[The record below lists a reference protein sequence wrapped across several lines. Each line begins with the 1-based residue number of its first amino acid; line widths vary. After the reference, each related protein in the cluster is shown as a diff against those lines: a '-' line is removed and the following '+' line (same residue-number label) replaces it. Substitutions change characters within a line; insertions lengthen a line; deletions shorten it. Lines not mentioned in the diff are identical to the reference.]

1 MERLVADGAVRDF
14 DVGEGDVL
22 RFVNF
27 LDVGGDGPDLG
38 DFSAAASS
46 VQDDGSDV
54 TLVFEDAGS
63 LLLGGLGTGAIDS
76 VNALLRAIGSSSVE
90 VV

>member
-14 DVGEGDVL
+14 DAGEGDVL

-38 DFSAAASS
+38 DFSAPSPASKTMAAP
-46 VQDDGSDV
+46 
-54 TLVFEDAGS
+54 
-63 LLLGGLGTGAIDS
+63 
-76 VNALLRAIGSSSVE
+76 
-90 VV
+90 